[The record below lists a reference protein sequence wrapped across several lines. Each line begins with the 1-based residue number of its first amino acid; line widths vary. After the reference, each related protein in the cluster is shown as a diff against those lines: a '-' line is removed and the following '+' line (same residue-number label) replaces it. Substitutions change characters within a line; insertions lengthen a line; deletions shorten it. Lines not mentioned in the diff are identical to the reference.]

1 LWKGKH
7 EVEGYNWKPSFKE
20 DNKMA
25 FPTSVNNQI
34 TDAVSQSGVNVLS
47 DAPAMAMGSLYQ
59 AAAQAT
65 GIAFQNAVASQ
76 QNMNTAAQAA
86 TSAGVKSLLEL

>member
-1 LWKGKH
+1 
-7 EVEGYNWKPSFKE
+7 
-20 DNKMA
+20 MA